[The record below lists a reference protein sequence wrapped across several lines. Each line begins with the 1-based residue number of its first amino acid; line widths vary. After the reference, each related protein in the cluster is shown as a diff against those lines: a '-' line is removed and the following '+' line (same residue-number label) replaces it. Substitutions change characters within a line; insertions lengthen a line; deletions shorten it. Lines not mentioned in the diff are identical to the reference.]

1 MKGELNINVS
11 KIGLDDK
18 TTKLA
23 ESYIESAKLP
33 SKKVFR
39 LEVDEESKGILKG
52 IVATGII
59 GIISLTAVSIFK
71 TIYGGSNE

>member
-23 ESYIESAKLP
+23 ESYIESTKLP

-52 IVATGII
+52 IIATGII
-59 GIISLTAVSIFK
+59 GIVSLTAVSIFK
-71 TIYGGSNE
+71 IIYGGSNE

>member
-18 TTKLA
+18 TTKLV
-23 ESYIESAKLP
+23 ESYIESTKLP

-52 IVATGII
+52 IIATGII
-59 GIISLTAVSIFK
+59 GIVSLTAVSIFK